1 MTTDFTLTDRN
12 RVRRLPK
19 RAHYDTETIHQI
31 IDDALICHV
40 GIADGN
46 QPFVIPTLI
55 ARDGDTIL
63 LHGASTSRTLKH
75 IEAGHEV
82 CVTVTHVDGIV
93 LARSVF
99 HHSMNYR
106 SAVIFGTGELI
117 TDEDAKMRA
126 LEVFTEKLLPGRWA
140 DARVPNGTEL
150 KATSIVAVPMASAS
164 AKVRTGD
171 PGDDAEDMDL
181 PVWAG
186 VIPIQTV
193 YGEPED
199 AADLREGIAVP
210 DYIQAYVGE
219 R

>member
-1 MTTDFTLTDRN
+1 MTTEFALTDRN

-19 RAHYDTETIHQI
+19 RAHYDAETIYQI

-75 IEAGHEV
+75 IQAGHEI

-106 SAVIFGTGELI
+106 SAVIFGQGELI
-117 TDEDAKMRA
+117 TEERAKMKA

-140 DARVPNGTEL
+140 DARVPNETEL
-150 KATSIVAVPMASAS
+150 KATSIVSIPMATAS

-171 PGDDAEDMDL
+171 PGDDVEDMDL

-186 VIPIQTV
+186 VIPIIMH
-193 YGEPED
+193 YGEPEN
-199 AADLREGIAVP
+199 AADLKEGIAVP
-210 DYIQAYVGE
+210 NYIEAFVNS
-219 R
+219 